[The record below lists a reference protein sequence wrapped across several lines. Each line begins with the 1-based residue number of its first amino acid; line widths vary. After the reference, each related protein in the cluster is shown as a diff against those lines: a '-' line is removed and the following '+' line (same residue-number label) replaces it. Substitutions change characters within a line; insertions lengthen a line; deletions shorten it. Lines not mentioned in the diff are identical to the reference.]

1 MEKNGH
7 IKLQSIAN
15 ILLINIQHIDKLGL
29 WNGKMGVILFFY
41 HYEDVADSLLD
52 LVLEAV
58 SRSAHSDSY
67 ALLSSVGIGIEYLLA
82 QQFVESDSDDLL
94 EDFDKYLLSGGTR
107 ASSLMQSLYIHVRKE
122 QNILNL
128 SGLLELKNELS
139 PYSSMSIIEEIA
151 QYPLTFSELAWEGL
165 NILNQISNRE

>member
-1 MEKNGH
+1 M
-7 IKLQSIAN
+7 
-15 ILLINIQHIDKLGL
+15 
-29 WNGKMGVILFFY
+29 
-41 HYEDVADSLLD
+41 
-52 LVLEAV
+52 
-58 SRSAHSDSY
+58 
-67 ALLSSVGIGIEYLLA
+67 SSVGIGIEYLLA

-94 EDFDKYLLSGGTR
+94 EDFDKYLLRGGSR
-107 ASSLMQSLYIHVRKE
+107 ASSLMQSLYMHVRKE